1 MVTSYT
7 DVANGTHIQVP
18 QLTLRI
24 GRGAA
29 RQSDLSAPRSAT
41 RNRYEAEFALP
52 TGRRGKVLHV
62 VLSNYRA
69 GEPWSLLALVSAVE
83 KAGEFRVGQ
92 EAS

>member
-1 MVTSYT
+1 MATSYT
-7 DVANGTHIQVP
+7 DIANGTHLQVP
-18 QLTLRI
+18 ELTLRI

-29 RQSDLSAPRSAT
+29 RQSDLSAPRTAT

-52 TGRRGKVLHV
+52 MGRRGKVLHI

-69 GEPWSLLALVSAVE
+69 GEPWSLLALVTAVE
-83 KAGEFRVGQ
+83 TAGGHRVGQ